1 MPRFRAAGIFISS
14 SSQIFSLTF
23 IIRKVDQ
30 SRKII
35 QTRWFL
41 LYSPLLIHLQSQSR
55 RGRPTAVHLYTI
67 PAGIIYIHAPSDGWM
82 GNKTAI
88 GRQTGTQF
96 NRSLYSF
103 ETQKEIGILMAA
115 RIARRFSWLFLYR
128 RETQHRDIVGRVVR
142 ARHE

>member
-41 LYSPLLIHLQSQSR
+41 LYSPLIHLQSQSR

-67 PAGIIYIHAPSDGWM
+67 PAGIIYMLLAMDGWETKPQS
-82 GNKTAI
+82 GAKQA
-88 GRQTGTQF
+88 
-96 NRSLYSF
+96 RSSIDPY
-103 ETQKEIGILMAA
+103 ILLKPKKKWA
-115 RIARRFSWLFLYR
+115 Y
-128 RETQHRDIVGRVVR
+128 
-142 ARHE
+142 